1 MMKRSFFLLCA
12 LLLLLPLCAFAV
24 TSVPAGVTEVEA
36 EAFMNTG
43 IDALII
49 PASVQ
54 NVGADVLKGT
64 GASYMLL
71 NGASTRLESGAE
83 NGVAWVFA
91 PASSPASQLPNF
103 CPSATLVSDSGLYY
117 CAEQTARPLCA
128 QNPSALTGVI
138 TIPKLLGGVPVATVE
153 GLYLTNTGVTGLRIP
168 NYLGQASGIPTEN
181 YPTMFLA
188 APAADRETSPAGH
201 YVNWTTNIEGAYG
214 DVLYTWTF
222 TVEGE
227 SVTAT
232 STEPAIKFAPMME
245 GECTV
250 TVQAVD
256 AVGDTASATGGNITL
271 TEKKVVRRALLV
283 GNTYPGAANKLDGP
297 DTDVFAMLTILNSMS
312 ATPYKVSTAKNIT
325 ASGIQA
331 AMATTFAGA
340 QPSDVSLFYFSG
352 HGTEKGELV
361 GTNNTLLSVYGLRS
375 ALQKIPGTKIVLLD
389 ACYSGMVINRS
400 AGETASTP
408 APSAFNRA
416 IIGALSSAAKSSVN
430 LEDEGY
436 IVLTSCRKDQ
446 TSASLSGGDG
456 PWWGVFTYGLCYGSG
471 YDEWHQTSLGTLPA
485 DTNGDQ
491 AITLG
496 EAYNRVQERVNY
508 IINGYYQLTQSTQ
521 YYGDKNYVLWAQ

>member
-12 LLLLLPLCAFAV
+12 LLLLLPLSALAV

-49 PASVQ
+49 PSTVKS
-54 NVGADVLKGT
+54 VGADVLKDT
-64 GASYMLL
+64 GAAYILL
-71 NGASTRLESGAE
+71 NGASTALESGAE

-103 CPSATLVSDSGLYY
+103 YPTDKLVSDSGLYY
-117 CAEQTARPLCA
+117 CADQTARPLCA
-128 QNPSALTGVI
+128 QNPGALSGVI
-138 TIPKLLGGVPVATVE
+138 TIPKLLGGVPVSTAE
-153 GLYLTNTGVTGLRIP
+153 GLYLSNTGVTGLRVP
-168 NYLGQASGIPTEN
+168 NYLGQVSGVPTEN
-181 YPTMFLA
+181 YPTMFLT
-188 APAADRETSPAGH
+188 APVADRETSPAGH
-201 YVNWTTNIEGAYG
+201 YVNWTTTIDGAYG

-222 TVEGE
+222 TVGGE
-227 SVTAT
+227 SVTAA

-250 TVQAVD
+250 TVEAVD
-256 AVGDTASATGGNITL
+256 AVGDTASATGGEITL
-271 TEKKVVRRALLV
+271 TEKQTVRRALLV
-283 GNTYPGAANKLDGP
+283 GNTYPGQANALDGP
-297 DTDVFAMLTILNSMS
+297 DTDVFAMLTMLNTMS
-312 ATPYKVSTAKNIT
+312 ATPYRTSTAKNIT

-331 AMATTFAGA
+331 AIAATFAGA
-340 QPSDVSLFYFSG
+340 QPSDISLFYFSG

-389 ACYSGMVINRS
+389 ACYSGMAIDRAADS
-400 AGETASTP
+400 AASTP

-446 TSASLSGGDG
+446 TSVSLSGGG
-456 PWWGVFTYGLCYGSG
+456 PYWGVFTYGLCYGSG
-471 YDEWHQTSLGTLPA
+471 YDEWQQESLNRLPA
-485 DTNGDQ
+485 DANGDR

-496 EAYNRVQERVNY
+496 EAYSGVLERVNY
-508 IINGYYQLTQSTQ
+508 LNSLYPLTQSTQ
-521 YYGDKNYVLWAQ
+521 YYGDRNYILWAQ